1 MEDEKCYNS
10 LNINRVIHLFEGR
23 KTCAK
28 ICTGSRATKTRTT
41 HARHVGRSSTCSSTR
56 SSTRRRAAFTGLEA
70 RDSRFKRKLSQISQP
85 GRRLKGQQPHQ
96 DPKDSL
102 NDPVQ
107 RGQNLKVKALI
118 LGASPIVTMVVNP
131 RLELA
136 KKVHIL
142 LSSQQEAGHKPT

>member
-23 KTCAK
+23 KTCAR

-102 NDPVQ
+102 NDQVQ
-107 RGQNLKVKALI
+107 PGQNPKEWVHS
-118 LGASPIVTMVVNP
+118 LGASLITTMAGNP
-131 RLELA
+131 SQEQV
-136 KKVHIL
+136 KKGPTL
-142 LSSQQEAGHKPT
+142 LSNRLGAGRKPT